1 MSTLSCILRGRTKTR
16 IKNKVFHSIA
26 DISKINCIK
35 TCWQKQSSKPWYYIG
50 SCKGVILDFPNGK
63 MLCLLNG
70 IFFANSAS
78 LEMERWMIA
87 KYRIETFLPLT
98 LTFLLTKF
106 SFVAL
111 IFSIFSLLI
120 WWTLIYL
127 KHNVSKAD
135 FQLFLHFA
143 FLMKYILISRSFLR
157 VYSKYIIWL
166 LTMAYICCTFLHLN
180 NMSMHLVC
188 DLVLL

>member
-1 MSTLSCILRGRTKTR
+1 MHIEREGNWTKTR

-87 KYRIETFLPLT
+87 KYRLETFLPLT
-98 LTFLLTKF
+98 LTFLLTKLAF
-106 SFVAL
+106 LAL
-111 IFSIFSLLI
+111 IFSLLI
-120 WWTLIYL
+120 WWPFIYL
-127 KHNVSKAD
+127 KENVSKLNIND
-135 FQLFLHFA
+135 FC
-143 FLMKYILISRSFLR
+143 ILSSWC
-157 VYSKYIIWL
+157 S
-166 LTMAYICCTFLHLN
+166 ICWF
-180 NMSMHLVC
+180 M
-188 DLVLL
+188 DY